1 MSSFRRDFRQSAQY
15 FVGADAAI
23 QVNDYGDRV
32 QGKIEECV
40 RRMHEMVDNDLDL
53 RQAKGFVAEAWHAGT
68 YNVDAV
74 RRGWDRR
81 DAAPVATVLR
91 NRSPTDVKVTGP
103 DLQETKVQIKNS
115 ENPGYNSFLNE
126 AKYDDHQKV
135 VSEGQVIDD
144 RHTDRIQ
151 AFGAESRPLEEP
163 ASRDLVEQL
172 RERGDVDRERF
183 GLRVADTVEWE
194 DVIREATTAGTR
206 AAILGAVLQ
215 TCPHLLAIAKRTWET
230 GELSAKD
237 FAPLAR
243 GLPTTLIQSGVA
255 GGLSAAVMGAVRK
268 GMLGSTRQADPTVV
282 AAAVVLAMGAF
293 RTSVKAARGEVTW
306 PVAAKRISE
315 DAIVLTAAMGGATV
329 GQALIPVLGLGA
341 LVGNIVGAALA
352 RLAIDKVDGVVLGIA
367 AETGWTVFGL
377 VDQNYAVP
385 GELLNASGWN
395 VLDISTFRPRPL
407 DVRRVRLR
415 TIELKKIDMTVLR
428 RGVIS
433 FGRVAY
439 LR

>member
-1 MSSFRRDFRQSAQY
+1 MSSFRRDFRQSAEY
-15 FVGADAAI
+15 FVGADAGV
-23 QVNDYGDRV
+23 QVDDYGDRV

-40 RRMHEMVDNDLDL
+40 RKMEEIVDNAKDLNKW
-53 RQAKGFVAEAWHAGT
+53 AKGDVAEAWHAGT
-68 YNVDAV
+68 YNVDV
-74 RRGWDRR
+74 ERRGLYPR
-81 DAAPVATVLR
+81 PVATTLR
-91 NRSPTDVKVTGP
+91 DRSPTDVKVVGTDG
-103 DLQETKVQIKNS
+103 QEIDVQIKNYTDA
-115 ENPGYNSFLNE
+115 EVNRDRINHP
-126 AKYDDHQKV
+126 KYDGHQKV
-135 VSEGQVIDD
+135 VPEGQVVDSQ
-144 RHTDRIQ
+144 HADRIQ
-151 AFGAESRPLEEP
+151 AFGAESLPLEEP
-163 ASRDLVEQL
+163 ASRDSVKQL
-172 RERGDVDRERF
+172 REAGDVDRERF
-183 GLRVADTVEWE
+183 GLTVADRIQWE
-194 DVIREATTAGTR
+194 DVVREATTAGTR

-243 GLPTTLIQSGVA
+243 GLPTTLIHSGVA

-268 GMLGSTRQADPTVV
+268 GVLGSTRQADPTVV

-306 PVAAKRISE
+306 AVAAKRISE

-329 GQALIPVLGLGA
+329 GQALIPILGLGA

-385 GELLNASGWN
+385 GELLNASGWH
-395 VLDISTFRPRPL
+395 VLDISTFRPPPL